1 MKIVIIITMKR
12 FQIVYINNI
21 KILYYDIIDFSYIE
35 GIDVNKTSVSK
46 ECITYHHWY
55 FLYKG
60 FKIQAPFCNG
70 CHYVLM
76 IVINFNDIA
85 NLNFYDVDYGC
96 IIPRIIRKEATNLLR
111 NADLSEKSGSLQN
124 MIFLLHFFI
133 IYKK

>member
-1 MKIVIIITMKR
+1 
-12 FQIVYINNI
+12 
-21 KILYYDIIDFSYIE
+21 
-35 GIDVNKTSVSK
+35 
-46 ECITYHHWY
+46 
-55 FLYKG
+55 
-60 FKIQAPFCNG
+60 
-70 CHYVLM
+70 M